1 MELVKQQLKEQGY
14 TYFNMN
20 DYDMFSEDLKHYSKY
35 ICNESKNLKNQIR
48 AIRIDGSAK
57 DEFKSEFDNG
67 KIQINSDYT
76 NWEKAKAAMD
86 EFSFKINSSPPFS
99 PSQKWYFFHN
109 NDINA
114 DFKKLANKIVKK
126 LYDIDSEFE
135 NNSSITYYEP
145 GCFLKKHQ
153 DGYVDGRICVI
164 LIYLN
169 DSDYKPEWGG
179 NLVFNDVDT
188 IAPLFGNV
196 AVLDFT
202 THNAYHEVKEVVD
215 GYGRYAFLSFVS
227 VKKVN

>member
-20 DYDMFSEDLKHYSKY
+20 DYDMFSEDLEHYSKY

-48 AIRIDGSAK
+48 AIRIDGVAK

-67 KIQINSDYT
+67 RIQISRDYT
-76 NWEKAKAAMD
+76 NWEKAKEAMD
-86 EFSFKINSSPPFS
+86 EVSYKINSSLS
-99 PSQKWYFFHN
+99 ASQKWYFFHN
-109 NDINA
+109 NDVHT
-114 DFKKLANKIVKK
+114 DFKKLTDKIVKE
-126 LYDIDSEFE
+126 LYDIDGELE
-135 NNSSITYYEP
+135 NNSSVTYYGP

-153 DGYVDGRICVI
+153 DGYVDRRICVV

-179 NLVFNDVDT
+179 NLVFNDGDT

-202 THNAYHEVKEVVD
+202 THNAHHEVKEVVD

-227 VKKVN
+227 VKNVN

>member
-1 MELVKQQLKEQGY
+1 MESVKQQLKEQGY

-48 AIRIDGSAK
+48 AIRIDGIAK
-57 DEFKSEFDNG
+57 NEFKSEFNNG
-67 KIQINSDYT
+67 KIQINRDYT
-76 NWEKAKAAMD
+76 NWVKAKEAMD
-86 EFSFKINSSPPFS
+86 EVSSKMES
-99 PSQKWYFFHN
+99 SLSGSQKWYFFHDTDTN
-109 NDINA
+109 T
-114 DFKKLANKIVKK
+114 DFKKLTYKIVKE
-126 LYDIDSEFE
+126 LYDIDGNLE
-135 NNSSITYYEP
+135 NNSSVTYYEP

-153 DGYVDGRICVI
+153 DGYVDGRICVV

>member
-1 MELVKQQLKEQGY
+1 MESVKQQLKEQGY

-48 AIRIDGSAK
+48 AIRIDGIAK
-57 DEFKSEFDNG
+57 NEFKSEFNNG

-76 NWEKAKAAMD
+76 NWVKAKEAMD
-86 EFSFKINSSPPFS
+86 EVSSKMES
-99 PSQKWYFFHN
+99 SLSGSQKWYFFHDTDTN
-109 NDINA
+109 S
-114 DFKKLANKIVKK
+114 DFKKLTYKIVKE
-126 LYDIDSEFE
+126 LYDIDGNLE
-135 NNSSITYYEP
+135 NNSSVTYYEP

-153 DGYVDGRICVI
+153 DGYVDGRICVV

>member
-1 MELVKQQLKEQGY
+1 MESVKQQLKEQGY

-48 AIRIDGSAK
+48 AIRIDGIAK
-57 DEFKSEFDNG
+57 NEFKSEFNNG
-67 KIQINSDYT
+67 KIQINRDYT
-76 NWEKAKAAMD
+76 NWVKAKEAMD
-86 EFSFKINSSPPFS
+86 EVSSKMGS
-99 PSQKWYFFHN
+99 SVSGSQKWYFFHDTDTN
-109 NDINA
+109 S
-114 DFKKLANKIVKK
+114 DFKKLTYKIVKE
-126 LYDIDSEFE
+126 LYDIDGNLE
-135 NNSSITYYEP
+135 NNSSVTYYEP

-153 DGYVDGRICVI
+153 DGYVDGRICVV